1 MVSFIPRHDREQA
14 LRIKR
19 LLMGFGGYGFI
30 VFFFFL
36 ARQTGFFTISISHVM
51 IAISLIVIIHL
62 GYYIII
68 RSGLNLRFKDPSL
81 TMIQMAS
88 ANTWVS
94 YLMLFTDSIRGA
106 VMIAYITVNLFGI
119 FQLNRKEFIIITI
132 IPLLQYG
139 LIILWLITFS
149 PPEYSPRQDIIQWI
163 IVTACLSWLCMFGT
177 YIKNIRIKLEQSKA
191 KLSESHGEVS
201 RQRDEARISRDELEA
216 SLIEL
221 ENTHHRMENFNRR
234 MVESIDYAEM
244 IQRSLLPGMDRLK
257 TSMPDSFFVWIPKD
271 IVGGD
276 IFYTYRDRNGFI
288 IVLMDCTGQG
298 VPGAFMTMI
307 AYSEARKIILDE
319 ACHDPAEILKNL
331 NHSVKAILKKDT
343 DHSISDEGLD
353 AAVCRVNLLEET
365 VTYAGAGMPLFYIQD
380 GTSKILKGDRQNL
393 GFKDSDPKFCFTNH
407 TITVHEKS
415 RFYLTSDGY
424 LNQPGGMD
432 NHSMGIDGFLGF
444 VADHSGKPYDVQRKQ
459 ILQSFFTHRG
469 AHEQAD
475 DVTVIGFGIG

>member
-1 MVSFIPRHDREQA
+1 
-14 LRIKR
+14 
-19 LLMGFGGYGFI
+19 MGFGGHGFI

-36 ARQTGFFTISISHVM
+36 ARQADFFTIPMSQVM
-51 IAISLIVIIHL
+51 ILISLIVVFHL
-62 GYYIII
+62 GYYTII

-94 YLMLFTDSIRGA
+94 YLMLFTDSLRGA

-119 FQLNRKEFIIITI
+119 FQLNRKEFIVITI

-139 LIILWLITFS
+139 LIILWLIKFA
-149 PPEYSPRQDIIQWI
+149 PPQYSPQQDIIQWI
-163 IVTACLSWLCMFGT
+163 IVMACLVWLCIFGS
-177 YIKNIRIKLEQSKA
+177 YIKDLKAKLNHSKA

-201 RQRDEARISRDELEA
+201 RQRNKVRTSRDKLEA
-216 SLIEL
+216 SLTEL
-221 ENTHHRMENFNRR
+221 EHTHHRMENFNRR
-234 MVESIDYAEM
+234 MVESIDYAQM
-244 IQRSLLPGMDRLK
+244 IQRSLLPEMDRLK
-257 TSMPDSFFVWIPKD
+257 TSIPESFFVWIPKD

-307 AYSEARKIILDE
+307 VYSEARKIILDE

-331 NHSVKAILKKDT
+331 NRSVKAILKKDT

-353 AAVCRVNLLEET
+353 AAVCRVNTLEKT

-380 GTSKILKGDRQNL
+380 GTSKILKGDRQSL
-393 GFKDSDPKFCFTNH
+393 GFKDSDLDFCFTNH
-407 TITVHEKS
+407 TICVHEKS
-415 RFYLTSDGY
+415 RFYLTSNGY

-432 NHSMGIDGFLGF
+432 NHPMGTDGFLGF
-444 VADHSGKPYDVQRKQ
+444 MAEYSDKPYDAQRKL

-469 AHEQAD
+469 DHDQAD